1 MLFRSG
7 SFRLFADDTNIIYSG
22 NNIDTLKH
30 NAETDLVGLM
40 DWFNIN
46 KLALNLT
53 KSNYIV
59 ISSKNKKIQSDFN
72 IMAGNAKISR
82 VTSIKYLGIYI
93 DQQLNWQE
101 HINSICKKISP
112 IIGILSKIRHLV
124 TFPILR
130 QLYYALI
137 HPHILYCIEAWGSA
151 YQNHVK
157 PLIILQKRAIRIIT
171 FSHPQSHTDQ
181 LFNFM
186 KILPFYKLY
195 FLTVCQL
202 VFNELNGASNVN
214 FGFQHRCLTHNYNT
228 RNKHLLSQLKH
239 QTNYFCQSI
248 LHIGP

>member
-1 MLFRSG
+1 
-7 SFRLFADDTNIIYSG
+7 
-22 NNIDTLKH
+22 
-30 NAETDLVGLM
+30 
-40 DWFNIN
+40 
-46 KLALNLT
+46 
-53 KSNYIV
+53 
-59 ISSKNKKIQSDFN
+59 
-72 IMAGNAKISR
+72 MAGNAKISR

-181 LFNFM
+181 LFKFM
-186 KILPFYKLY
+186 TIFPFYKLY
-195 FLTVCQL
+195 FLVVCQL
-202 VFNELNGASNVN
+202 LFNELNGASNVN

-248 LHIGP
+248 LHIGPKFYNFMPEEIKNSVSIFSFKRKLKSWLEDTNFDIYVLIFPHRKLSI